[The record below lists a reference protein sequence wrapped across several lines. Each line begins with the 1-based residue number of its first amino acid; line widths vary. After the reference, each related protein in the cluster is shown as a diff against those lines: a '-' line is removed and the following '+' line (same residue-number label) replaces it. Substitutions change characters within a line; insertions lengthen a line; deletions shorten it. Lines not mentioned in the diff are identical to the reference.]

1 MAVQWLGLCWGPDL
15 IPGRGT
21 RIQQAPQSD
30 QKRKKKK
37 IQFRSALSQI
47 ICNNLEQLLFHLKWT
62 SSKMNSLPVQLGVS
76 RVLQSWMF
84 GMTGGE
90 MAGGQQL

>member
-1 MAVQWLGLCWGPDL
+1 MTTESFQENGRLLSPGVYRCVYCFIKNPVSGNSVAVQWLGLCWGPDL

-37 IQFRSALSQI
+37 EK
-47 ICNNLEQLLFHLKWT
+47 N
-62 SSKMNSLPVQLGVS
+62 PVSFSFVS
-76 RVLQSWMF
+76 NYLQ
-84 GMTGGE
+84 
-90 MAGGQQL
+90 